1 MICEKFTRDFPYKIE
16 SDFFMGTKFETSW
29 GVAPRIF
36 KNTLLERVF
45 EKYSQKCDFGKKS
58 KEISVEKMKKIF
70 LVRFSR
76 KIEGEI

>member
-1 MICEKFTRDFPYKIE
+1 
-16 SDFFMGTKFETSW
+16 
-29 GVAPRIF
+29 
-36 KNTLLERVF
+36 LERVF

-58 KEISVEKMKKIF
+58 KEISLEKMKKIF